1 MSIKGTVLEKIVQ
14 DKAVWVAARQAQQPL
29 ASFRNDLQPAQ
40 RHFYDALRGTR
51 TVFILECKK
60 ASPSK
65 GLIREDFDPAT
76 IAGIYRHHA
85 SAVSVLTD
93 EKYFQGK
100 FEFLPIVSAAITQ
113 PVLCKDF
120 IIDPYQIYL
129 ARHYQAD
136 AILLMLSVL
145 DDEQYR
151 QLAAVAHSLNMGVL
165 TEVSNED
172 ELARAI
178 ALEARVVG
186 INNRDLRDLSIDL
199 NRTRQLA
206 PRLGHG
212 VTVIS
217 ESGIHNYAQVRELS
231 HFAQGFLIGSALME
245 EADLNAGVCRVL
257 LGDNKVCGLTRAED
271 ARVAHEAG
279 AIYGGL
285 IFAAGSPRCID
296 VEQAQR
302 VIGGAPLK
310 YVGVFR
316 NNSISDIVTLAR
328 TLSLA
333 AVQLHGDEDPAFV
346 AALRQ
351 ALPASVSIWKALSIK
366 DRLPARDWPHVDRY
380 VLDNGQGGTGQRF
393 DWSLLQGEDLSNVLL
408 AGGLSADN
416 CVEAARLG
424 CAGLDFNS
432 GVESS
437 PGIKDA
443 AKVAA
448 VFRTLR
454 AY

>member
-1 MSIKGTVLEKIVQ
+1 MQGTVLEKIVQ
-14 DKAVWVAARQAQQPL
+14 DKAIWVAARQQQQPL
-29 ASFRNDLQPAQ
+29 STFQNSIEPAS
-40 RHFYDALRGTR
+40 RHFYDALQGAR
-51 TVFILECKK
+51 TAFILECKK

-65 GLIREDFDPAT
+65 GIIREDFDPAA
-76 IAGIYRHHA
+76 IAGVYRHYA

-93 EKYFQGK
+93 EKYFQGD
-100 FEFLPIVSAAITQ
+100 FAFLPIVSAAITQ

-129 ARHYQAD
+129 ARYYQAD

-151 QLAAVAHSLNMGVL
+151 QLAAVAHSLKMGIL
-165 TEVSNED
+165 TEVSNEE
-172 ELARAI
+172 ELERAI
-178 ALEARVVG
+178 ALQARVVG

-206 PRLGHG
+206 PRLSHG

-217 ESGIHNYAQVRELS
+217 ESGINSYADIRELS
-231 HFAQGFLIGSALME
+231 HFANGFLIGSALME
-245 EADLNAGVCRVL
+245 EPDLTAAVRRVT
-257 LGDNKVCGLTRAED
+257 LGANKVCGLTRAED
-271 ARVAHEAG
+271 ARAAYEAG

-285 IFAAGSPRCID
+285 IFAAGSPRQID
-296 VEQAQR
+296 TGTARTVMA
-302 VIGGAPLK
+302 GAPLR

-316 NNSISDIVTLAR
+316 NSSVSDVVTEA
-328 TLSLA
+328 TALSLS
-333 AVQLHGDEDPAFV
+333 AVQLHGQETPDFV
-346 AALRQ
+346 AELRA
-351 ALPASVSIWKALSIK
+351 ALPAGIEIWKALRIEGL
-366 DRLPARDWPHVDRY
+366 LPERNWAHVDRY
-380 VLDNGQGGTGQRF
+380 VFDNGDGGTGERF
-393 DWSLLQGEDLSNVLL
+393 DWSLLQGQMLNDVLL

-416 CVEAARLG
+416 CVEAAQLG

-432 GVESS
+432 GVESA

-443 AKVAA
+443 RKIAA
-448 VFRTLR
+448 VFQTLR